1 MPSPF
6 PGMDPYLE
14 GRTIWPDL
22 HHGLITAIRDALAPQ
37 VAPGY
42 YVRIEQRTYIVEVDG
57 EERIAR
63 PDVTVIT
70 ASSETEPPG
79 EGQVATAVAAIS
91 QTVTLP
97 QFEEIRQGYLEIREV
112 QTHEVIT
119 VIELLSPSNK
129 VPGEGRKEYEA
140 KRRHVL
146 CTLTNFV
153 EIDLLRAGEPLAMKP
168 RPKSDYRIL
177 VRAEWEGS
185 RARLYAFGVRQPI
198 PEVPVPLRYGEK
210 EARLALG
217 RLLSEIYE
225 RARYDLSLDYH
236 QPPEP
241 PLSSEDAPWAEELL
255 RANRLR
261 P

>member
-1 MPSPF
+1 MMPSPF

-14 GRTIWPDL
+14 GRNIWPDV
-22 HHGLITAIRDALAPQ
+22 HHRLITAIGDALVPQ
-37 VAPGY
+37 VAPRY

-63 PDVTVIT
+63 PDVAIIT
-70 ASSETEPPG
+70 APSESGPPG
-79 EGQVATAVAAIS
+79 EGGVATAVASLA

-97 QFEEIRQGYLEIREV
+97 QFEEMREGYLEIRDA

-119 VIELLSPSNK
+119 VVELLSPSNK

-140 KRRHVL
+140 KRRHVS
-146 CTLTNFV
+146 CTLTSFV
-153 EIDLLRAGEPLAMKP
+153 EIDFLRAGEPMAMKP
-168 RPKSDYRIL
+168 LPMSDYRIL
-177 VRAEWEGS
+177 VRAGWEGY
-185 RARLYAFGVRQPI
+185 RARLYAFSVRQPI

-217 RLLSEIYE
+217 RLLGEIYD
-225 RARYDLSLDYH
+225 RARYDLSVEYR

-241 PLSSEDAPWAEELL
+241 PLSPEDALWAEVMKVK
-255 RANRLR
+255 R
-261 P
+261 

>member
-14 GRTIWPDL
+14 GRNIWPDV
-22 HHGLITAIRDALAPQ
+22 HHRLITTIGDALASQ
-37 VAPGY
+37 VAPRY

-63 PDVTVIT
+63 PDVAVI
-70 ASSETEPPG
+70 AAPSETGPPG
-79 EGQVATAVAAIS
+79 EGGAAIAVAGVA

-97 QFEEIRQGYLEIREV
+97 RFEEIRQGYLEIRDA

-119 VIELLSPSNK
+119 VVELLSPSNK
-129 VPGEGRKEYEA
+129 VSGEGRKEYEA
-140 KRRHVL
+140 KRRQVL
-146 CTLTNFV
+146 CTLTNLV
-153 EIDLLRAGEPLAMKP
+153 EIDLLRAGEPLAM
-168 RPKSDYRIL
+168 RPLTKSDYRVL
-177 VRAEWEGS
+177 VRAGWEGF

-217 RLLSEIYE
+217 RLLSEIYD
-225 RARYDLSLDYH
+225 RARYDLSVDYR

-241 PLSSEDAPWAEELL
+241 PLSPEDAPWADELL